1 MLACMYV
8 HHVVPCASG
17 CQKRVLDLLELELW
31 PVVSCHVV
39 WRTDPEFS
47 ARAVNALTCWAI
59 APAPK
64 PSLYITT
71 SAALWDKVRWLWE
84 IDLVKFSYSLLS
96 GTKSTEQGLEM
107 SRLPT
112 FSLQEKSYI
121 RGTSDFLGLGHF
133 TTRYITQRK
142 YPSHQGPSFQNDRDL
157 IELVDPNWP
166 DMGSSWLYS
175 VPWGFRRLLNFAQVL
190 IPASCVRL
198 ADLSLVSSSRHSDD
212 YIRKLINTRYGG
224 TQQQAWPLGG
234 WTQEDQEFSL
244 GLYILHTELKANL
257 NCMRLYYKETNKN
270 NSKQQQKLNKS
281 IIPIPALYRLL
292 NIGPACRLIL
302 I

>member
-224 TQQQAWPLGG
+224 T
-234 WTQEDQEFSL
+234 
-244 GLYILHTELKANL
+244 
-257 NCMRLYYKETNKN
+257 
-270 NSKQQQKLNKS
+270 
-281 IIPIPALYRLL
+281 
-292 NIGPACRLIL
+292 
-302 I
+302 